1 MAETFNYISF
11 GNRDAIP
18 DADGPISMPR
28 GRMFEYT
35 PDAVAAALQG
45 LSESALSYL
54 EKLPT
59 FLCSEIDRRDQGAA
73 VRVKYGRL
81 TEVALRDG
89 SVEALFTQDVDFG
102 DVLFPDP
109 EIAREVLQAGS
120 WQLYRTHWAVREG
133 DVATILDALAQRLP
147 APQARPAQAVVE
159 PSEAP
164 QPPDRLTLGEA
175 TSVEGFLNL
184 LFQSKSSPNTETFF
198 RGQDEVAHKLEP
210 SLLRKKDDGGWRYLP
225 NEDRLCKELLIAHH
239 DEFQSDQYCFDR
251 LVRMQH
257 FDLPTRLLDISGN
270 PLVALYFACTGSR
283 GLQEDRPGEV
293 IVFRVASDH
302 IKYYDSD
309 TVSCLANLCQLTHE
323 QKNALK
329 LDLSFEAFQED
340 ETVGKLLHFIKAE
353 KPFFENRIQPSHLGS
368 ILCVKA
374 KQTNMRIK
382 SQSGAFLLFG
392 HDVRMSETGQDGIEI
407 DRITITNKDE
417 ILKQLDRLNI
427 NAKTVYPSI
436 DRTAQHLK
444 QRYEVITDAGP
455 SGAAPDGAPGR

>member
-18 DADGPISMPR
+18 EGDGRISMSR

-45 LSESALSYL
+45 LSDNALRYL

-59 FLCSEIDRRDQGAA
+59 FLCSEIDRREQGAA

-81 TEVALRDG
+81 SEVSLKDG
-89 SVEALFTQDVDFG
+89 AVGAQFTQDIDFG

-109 EIAREVLQAGS
+109 EVAREVLQAGS

-133 DVATILDALAQRLP
+133 DTQAILNALAQRLP
-147 APQARPAQAVVE
+147 EPQPDRVPAVELPAEPPQAPERQ
-159 PSEAP
+159 
-164 QPPDRLTLGEA
+164 TLGEA

-184 LFQSKSSPNTETFF
+184 LFQSKSSSALETFF
-198 RGQDEVAHKLEP
+198 RGHDDAAYELTP
-210 SLLRKKDDGGWRYLP
+210 SLFRKKDDGGWRYLP

-270 PLVALYFACTGSR
+270 PLVALYFACTGSK
-283 GLQEDRPGEV
+283 GLQEDLSGEV
-293 IVFRVASDH
+293 IVFRVASDQ

-329 LDLSFEAFQED
+329 LDLSFEDFKVD

-353 KPFFENRIQPSHLGS
+353 KPFFENRIEPSHLGS

-374 KQTNMRIK
+374 KQTNLRIR

-407 DRITITNKDE
+407 DRITITNKAE
-417 ILKQLDRLNI
+417 ILRQLDRLNI

-444 QRYEVITDAGP
+444 QRYEVITQAGP
-455 SGAAPDGAPGR
+455 TGVSQDSP